1 MEVIVGKQ
9 GNQRI
14 PITDEF
20 VSRKHCK
27 ITSNGDGTYTL
38 ENMSQNGT
46 FVDGRKILKTKVSAD
61 TIIQL
66 GPNYS
71 AKISEL
77 LPVTSST
84 VNIKQQNTQKE
95 FSIKSLEFI
104 WNDYHDSLLELQ
116 SKQHKL
122 GLLIRIPMLFSVIGG
137 VLTAL
142 ISDEYRFVTLGIS
155 ILAGIIMIYG
165 FVKSKNFV
173 YAKEKDKLDLDFQ
186 DKYICPNPECNHF
199 LGNKPYKI
207 LSQDKCCGYCKCK
220 YNSK

>member
-104 WNDYHDSLLELQ
+104 WNDYHDSLFELQ

-122 GLLIRIPMLFSVIGG
+122 GLLIRIPMLFTVIGG

-155 ILAGIIMIYG
+155 ILASIIMIYG

-186 DKYICPNPECNHF
+186 NKYICPNPECNHF

>member
-27 ITSNGDGTYTL
+27 ITSNGDGTYTI

-61 TIIQL
+61 TVIQL
-66 GPNYS
+66 GPNF
-71 AKISEL
+71 AIKVSEL
-77 LPVTSST
+77 LPVTRTDNNPTTS
-84 VNIKQQNTQKE
+84 KE
-95 FSIKSLEFI
+95 YSLKPLEEV
-104 WNDYHDSLLELQ
+104 WLDYHDSLLDLQ

-122 GLLIRIPMLFSVIGG
+122 GLLIRIPMFFTVGGG
-137 VLTAL
+137 VLTAVIGNDL
-142 ISDEYRFVTLGIS
+142 RFIALGFG
-155 ILAGIIMIYG
+155 ILGLLSMIYG
-165 FVKSKNFV
+165 FIKSKNFV
-173 YAKEKDKLDLDFQ
+173 FAEEKDKLDRVFIE
-186 DKYICPNPECNHF
+186 KYVCPNPECHHF
-199 LGNKPYKI
+199 LGFTPYNI
-207 LSQDKCCGYCKCK
+207 LCQDKTCRYCHCK